1 MVARVK
7 VSSKNQIAVPA
18 EVRRELKIK
27 PGDTL
32 LVTVVGG
39 HAVLMPEPAD
49 YVAAMRGLGAEVWR
63 GEDAQEYVNRERDAW
78 EE

>member
-7 VSSKNQIAVPA
+7 VNSKNQIAVPA

-32 LVTVVGG
+32 LVSVMGG

-49 YVAAMRGLGAEVWR
+49 YVAALRGLGAEIWE
-63 GEDAQEYVNRERDAW
+63 GEDAQEYVNRERSAW
-78 EE
+78 GE

>member
-32 LVTVVGG
+32 LVAVVSG
-39 HAVLMPEPAD
+39 HAVLMPEPED
-49 YVAAMRGLGAEVWR
+49 YAAAMRGLGAEVWH